1 MRDDPT
7 VVMLVEQARAGDQGA
22 WDRIVNRFSP
32 LVWSVCRRHGMSG
45 ADAEDVAASVWLR
58 LVERLGTIREPAA
71 LPGWI
76 ATTTRRECLQALR
89 SASRQVPTEND
100 VFPDKAG
107 ADTDEWLLRQERH
120 IALRSAFAQLS
131 EHCRKLLA
139 ILFDESAMPYSD
151 IATTLGIAVG
161 GIGPT
166 RMRCLDRLRRNPQ
179 VVALMDTAPT
189 RGR

>member
-7 VVMLVEQARAGDQGA
+7 VVMLVEQARAGDQDA
-22 WDRIVNRFSP
+22 WDRIVKRFSP
-32 LVWSVCRRHGMSG
+32 LVWSVCRRYSISG
-45 ADAEDVAASVWLR
+45 VDAEDVAASVWLR

-71 LPGWI
+71 LAGWI

-89 SASRQVPTEND
+89 AASRQVPTEND
-100 VFPDKAG
+100 VFPDEAG
-107 ADTDEWLLRQERH
+107 ADTDEWLLKQERH
-120 IALRSAFAQLS
+120 IVLRLAFVELS
-131 EHCRKLLA
+131 ERCRRLLA
-139 ILFDESAMPYSD
+139 ILFDDPATPYAD
-151 IATTLGIAVG
+151 IATTLGIAIG

-166 RMRCLDRLRRNPQ
+166 RMRCLDRLRRSPQ